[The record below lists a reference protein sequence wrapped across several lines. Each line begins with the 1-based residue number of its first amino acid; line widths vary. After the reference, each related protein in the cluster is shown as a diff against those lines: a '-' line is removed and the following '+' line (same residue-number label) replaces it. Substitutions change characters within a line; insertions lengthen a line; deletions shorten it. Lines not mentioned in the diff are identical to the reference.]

1 MNTEQALRKETN
13 KWLHRIEKEIKNI
26 KPQDERGREF
36 LENILAY
43 IKDSRYFLGR
53 GDLVRSFEAVIWA
66 WSYLSISRELKLL
79 KTINKKI
86 GKGD

>member
-26 KPQDERGREF
+26 KPPDERGGEF

-43 IKDSRYFLGR
+43 IKDSRYFLAK
-53 GDLVRSFEAVIWA
+53 GDLVRSFEAVIWSWA
-66 WSYLSISRELKLL
+66 IYDTAKKLRLL
-79 KTINKKI
+79 KTHKKI

>member
-26 KPQDERGREF
+26 KPPDERGREF

-43 IKDSRYFLGR
+43 IKDSRYFLDK

-79 KTINKKI
+79 KTHKQENR
-86 GKGD
+86 KG

>member
-26 KPQDERGREF
+26 KPPDEKGREF

-43 IKDSRYFLGR
+43 IKDSRYFLGK

-79 KTINKKI
+79 KTHKKI

>member
-26 KPQDERGREF
+26 KPPDERGREF

-43 IKDSRYFLGR
+43 IKDSRYFLAK
-53 GDLVRSFEAVIWA
+53 GDLVRSFEAVIWSWA
-66 WSYLSISRELKLL
+66 IYDTAKKLKLL
-79 KTINKKI
+79 KTHKQENR
-86 GKGD
+86 KG

>member
-13 KWLHRIEKEIKNI
+13 KWLHRIEKEIKDI
-26 KPQDERGREF
+26 EPPDKSGKEF

-43 IKDSRYFLGR
+43 IKDSRYFLGK